1 MLLESIVN
9 SLFTDNDDKR
19 DTERDYPEEGSV
31 DVATV
36 DIEWDLIEPAS

>member
-9 SLFTDNDDKR
+9 SLFMANDDKR

-36 DIEWDLIEPAS
+36 DIEWDLIEPVS

>member
-19 DTERDYPEEGSV
+19 DTERDYPEAGSV
-31 DVATV
+31 AVATV
-36 DIEWDLIEPAS
+36 DIESDLIQPFS